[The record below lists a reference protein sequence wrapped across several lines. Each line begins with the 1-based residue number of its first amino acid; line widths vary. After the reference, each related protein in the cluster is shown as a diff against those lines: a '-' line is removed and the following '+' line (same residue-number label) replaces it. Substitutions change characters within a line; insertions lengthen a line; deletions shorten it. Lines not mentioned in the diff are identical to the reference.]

1 MQIKPHK
8 AEIWSLTPSRDSNPR
23 SDQRPVFLKN
33 RSRLRAKLAPTREVG
48 AYAIQCVGANFS
60 VGANFAR
67 RRKQFFLNWSL
78 GCQIFLGIIY
88 QNGDIYQIATKY
100 TKWPYNISNG
110 HKIDQMT
117 IKYLHQHLPLQGP
130 PKCIQITIF
139 GLKINHLTTLDLT
152 LKMLQGFRLQ
162 QNYLAD
168 ANVHESTLRPVWP
181 DCAKF
186 RHKWKKTNPK

>member
-1 MQIKPHK
+1 MVNQKIFSFHFITITMQIKPHK

-23 SDQRPVFLKN
+23 TDQ
-33 RSRLRAKLAPTREVG
+33 
-48 AYAIQCVGANFS
+48 
-60 VGANFAR
+60 
-67 RRKQFFLNWSL
+67 